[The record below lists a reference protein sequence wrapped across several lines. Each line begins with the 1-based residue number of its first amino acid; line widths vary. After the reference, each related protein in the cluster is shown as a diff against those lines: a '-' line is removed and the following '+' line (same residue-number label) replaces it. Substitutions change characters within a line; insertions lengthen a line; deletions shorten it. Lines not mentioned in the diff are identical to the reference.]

1 MIEVRHVG
9 GKEYGHDRDATVAC
23 VSDGRNDPVTGVA
36 TRPSPARPSPAMQH
50 AAIDLSAAG
59 NGNGVSCRV
68 QSWSFHPDIAHLV
81 LKQHNGVPSLAD
93 VREWTNRIGT
103 LGYTAVRTNALTP
116 GVGRQLENAGYV
128 VLQDLVLLEHTT
140 PRSVRS
146 EVGALGTSA
155 TRSLDSNQLA
165 TASAVD
171 LAAFGTQWGL
181 SATAIA
187 DACKATPRYRIRGIG
202 EPLAGYA
209 VSGRDGSQGFLQ
221 RLSVEPERQRQ
232 GLGRALV
239 IDSLVWMARWRV
251 QRVLVNTALDNEA
264 ALSLYQGLGFR
275 RVGEHLRVYERN
287 LP

>member
-1 MIEVRHVG
+1 M
-9 GKEYGHDRDATVAC
+9 
-23 VSDGRNDPVTGVA
+23 SDGRNDPVNGVT
-36 TRPSPARPSPAMQH
+36 TRPWPDIRH
-50 AAIDLSAAG
+50 AVIDLSTTG
-59 NGNGVSCRV
+59 NRNGVSCRV

-81 LKQHNGVPSLAD
+81 LKHHNGVPSLAD
-93 VREWTNRIGT
+93 VRDWTNRIGA
-103 LGYTAVRTNALTP
+103 LGYRAVRTNALTP
-116 GVGRQLENAGYV
+116 GVGRQMENAGYV

-146 EVGALGTSA
+146 LEAVVVRDEDVGGVVAASA
-155 TRSLDSNQLA
+155 TRSLDSSQLA
-165 TASAVD
+165 AASAVD
-171 LAAFGTQWGL
+171 LAAFGTLWGL
-181 SATAIA
+181 SSTAIA
-187 DACKATPRYRIRGIG
+187 DACKATPRFRLRGIG

-221 RLSVEPERQRQ
+221 RLSVAPEHQRQ

-275 RVGEHLRVYERN
+275 RVGDHLRVYERA